1 MTCIS
6 KKGDIVDDEQ
16 KIWYNTVKKYEGGK
30 GSNRMGIKERISQA
44 YGNMSK
50 NEKKI
55 ADYCLSQPEEFKDLS
70 VQELGERT
78 QTSPSAII
86 RFIKKLN
93 YSRLSDMRFDIM
105 SLQTGKTENL
115 QLPVSENDSC
125 KSVCR
130 IVSDML
136 ISELKVQLSLLNY
149 KQLEKIIPILRR
161 AKRYYLFGLGT
172 SGIAADS
179 LEEKLIRIGK
189 TVIFSASPHLQ
200 LINSLNAT
208 PEDVAIFFSYSGKT
222 PEILLCAEQT
232 KMQKVT
238 SIAITCNT
246 SSKLS
251 KLTDFTIPLP
261 NIKSESSE
269 IRLGAIIS
277 GQLMAFLSSVLYICI
292 AQDNFEQTKQRL
304 IQTKQIIEQT
314 KAGK

>member
-1 MTCIS
+1 
-6 KKGDIVDDEQ
+6 
-16 KIWYNTVKKYEGGK
+16 
-30 GSNRMGIKERISQA
+30 MGIKERISQV

-55 ADYCLSQPEEFKDLS
+55 ADYCLSRPEEFKELS
-70 VQELGERT
+70 VQELGRRT
-78 QTSPSAII
+78 QTSSSAII

-93 YSRLSDMRFDIM
+93 YNKLNDMRFDILN
-105 SLQTGKTENL
+105 LQNEQTSDL

-136 ISELKVQLSLLNY
+136 VSELKVQLSLLNY
-149 KQLEKIIPILRR
+149 KQLDKIIPILRN

-172 SGIAADS
+172 SGIEAS
-179 LEEKLIRIGK
+179 SMEEKLIRIGK
-189 TVIFSASPHLQ
+189 TVIFSVSPHLQ

-208 PEDVAIFFSYSGKT
+208 EEDVAIFFSYSGKT

-232 KMQKVT
+232 KKQRVN

-246 SSKLS
+246 TS
-251 KLTDFTIPLP
+251 KLTKLVDYTIPLP

-269 IRLGAIIS
+269 IRLGALIS
-277 GQLMAFLSSVLYICI
+277 GQLMNYISSVLYICI
-292 AQDNFEQTKQRL
+292 AQDHFEQTKQQL
-304 IQTKQIIEQT
+304 VKTKKIIEQI
-314 KAGK
+314 KSGK